1 MLPCRNGSHLYTGRQ
16 TCLSQRPGSGTSERC
31 NSGSTDPAKLKVS
44 GDFMSLY
51 QAYLEQIEGRKEQG
65 LKPKPID
72 DGSLVA
78 ELIAQIKDADHAHR
92 ADSLNFLIYNTLPG
106 TTSAAGVK
114 AAFLK
119 EIILGEAVV
128 AEITP
133 AFAFEL
139 LSHMKGG
146 PSVEVLLDLALGDDA
161 AIASDAAEILKTQVF
176 LYEAD
181 TNRLKAAFE
190 AGSAIA
196 RDIIESYAEAEFFT
210 KLPEIEDEIK
220 VVTYIAAE
228 GDISTDLLSPG
239 NQAHSRSDR
248 ELHGK
253 CMISEQAQ
261 DEIRKLQAQHPDK
274 QVMLIAEKGT
284 MGVGS
289 SRMSGVNNVAL
300 WTGRQASPYVPFVNV
315 APIVAGTNGISP
327 IFLTTVGVTGGIGID
342 LKNWVKKL
350 DADGNPILNN
360 DDNPILE
367 QKYSVETGTI
377 LTINTKD
384 KMLLDEDG
392 GEALVDVSSSFTPQ
406 KLEFMKAGG
415 SYAIVFGK
423 MLQTFACETLGVE
436 LKSAYAPSKEV
447 SVEGQGLTAVE
458 KIFNANAVGVAPG
471 TVLHAGSDARVR
483 VNIVGSQDTTGLM
496 TAQELEAMAATVI
509 SPTVDGAYQS
519 GCHTASVW
527 DIKAQENTPR
537 LMKFMHDFGL
547 ITGRDPK
554 DVYHPMTDVIH
565 KVLNDITV
573 DDWAIIIGG
582 DSHTRMSKGVAFGA
596 DSGTVALALATGEAT
611 MPIPESVKV
620 TFKGSMADHMD
631 FRDVVHATQTQ
642 MLKQFGDNVFQGRI
656 IEVHI
661 GTLLADQAFTFTDW
675 TAEMKAKASIC
686 ISEDATL
693 IESLE
698 IAKHRIQIMI
708 DKGMENDNRML
719 QGLIDIAD
727 QRIAQIRSGEKPA
740 LAPDANASYFAEVV
754 VDLDQ
759 IVEPMIADPDVNN
772 ADVSKRYTHD
782 TIRPISFYGAD
793 KKVDLGF
800 VGSCMVHKGDVK
812 IVAQMLRNLEKSS
825 GKVEFNAP
833 LVVAA
838 PTYNII
844 DELKA
849 EGDWD
854 ILQKY
859 SGFEF
864 DDSKPK
870 TSARTEYENILY
882 LERPGCNLCMGNQEK
897 AAKGDTVL
905 ATSTRLFK
913 GRVVEDAG
921 DKKGESLLASTPVVV
936 LSAILG
942 RTPTLDEYKTAVDGI
957 DLTKFAPPL
966 AKPGTTQSAHF

>member
-1 MLPCRNGSHLYTGRQ
+1 
-16 TCLSQRPGSGTSERC
+16 
-31 NSGSTDPAKLKVS
+31 
-44 GDFMSLY
+44 MSLFDDY
-51 QAYLEQIEGRKEQG
+51 LAEIEERKKQA

-72 DGSLVA
+72 DGALTA
-78 ELIAQIKDADHAHR
+78 ELIGHITDAASPHR
-92 ADSLNFLIYNTLPG
+92 AACLDFLVYNTLPG

-114 AAFLK
+114 AKFLK
-119 EIILGEAVV
+119 DIISGNIEV
-128 AEITP
+128 AEIS
-133 AFAFEL
+133 AQSAFEQ

-146 PSVEVLLDLALGDDA
+146 PSIEVLLDLALDGQGDIA
-161 AIASDAAEILKTQVF
+161 ATAADVLKSQVF

-181 TNRLKAAFE
+181 TARLADAHKKGHKLA
-190 AGSAIA
+190 S
-196 RDIIESYAEAEFFT
+196 DILKSYAAAEFFT
-210 KLPEIEDEIK
+210 KLPDIDEKIK
-220 VVTYIAAE
+220 VVTYVAAE

-261 DEIRKLQAQHPDK
+261 KEIEALKLQHPDK

-300 WTGRQASPYVPFVNV
+300 WTGKQASPYIPFVNI

-327 IFLTTVGVTGGIGID
+327 IFQTTVGVTGGIGID

-350 DADGNPILNN
+350 DDNGEPILNN
-360 DDNPILE
+360 DGNPVLE
-367 QKYSVETGTI
+367 QKYAVDTGTV
-377 LTINTKD
+377 LTIDTKKKKLFSD
-384 KMLLDEDG
+384 DE
-392 GEALVDVSSSFTPQ
+392 GEELVDLGPSFTPQ
-406 KLEFMKAGG
+406 KLEFVKAGG
-415 SYAIVFGK
+415 SYAVVFGK
-423 MLQTFACETLGVE
+423 KLQSFAAQTLGVE
-436 LKSAYAPSKEV
+436 PAPVFAPSKII
-447 SVEGQGLTAVE
+447 SHEGQGLTAVE
-458 KIFNANAVGVAPG
+458 KIFNANALGSDSDKVM
-471 TVLHAGSDARVR
+471 HAGSDARVK

-496 TAQELEAMAATVI
+496 TAQELEAMAATLI
-509 SPTVDGAYQS
+509 SPTIDGAYQS

-527 DIKAQENTPR
+527 DFKAQENTPR
-537 LMKFMHDFGL
+537 LMKFMHKFGL
-547 ITGRDPK
+547 ITARDPK
-554 DVYHPMTDVIH
+554 DEYHAMTDVIH

-573 DDWAIIIGG
+573 DDWSIIIGG

-611 MPIPESVKV
+611 MPVPESVKV
-620 TFKGSMADHMD
+620 VFKGSMAAHMD
-631 FRDVVHATQTQ
+631 FRDVVHATQAQ
-642 MLKQFGDNVFQGRI
+642 MLQQFGDNVFQGRV

-686 ISEDATL
+686 ISQDETL
-693 IESLE
+693 IGSLE
-698 IAKHRIQIMI
+698 IARDRIQGMI
-708 DKGMENDNRML
+708 DKGMDNDKAML
-719 QGLIDIAD
+719 AGLVDIANN
-727 QRIAQIRSGEKPA
+727 RIAQIRSGEKPA
-740 LAPDANASYFAEVV
+740 LAPDETAKYFAEVV
-754 VDLDQ
+754 VDLDA
-759 IVEPMIADPDVNN
+759 INEPMIADPDVHN
-772 ADVSKRYTHD
+772 ADISKRYTHD
-782 TIRPISFYGAD
+782 TIRPISYYHGD

-800 VGSCMVHKGDVK
+800 VGSCMVHKGDIK
-812 IVAQMLRNLEKSS
+812 IVAQMLRNLEARQD
-825 GKVEFNAP
+825 KVAFNAP

-849 EGDWD
+849 EGDWE

-864 DDSKPK
+864 DDSAPK
-870 TSARTEYENILY
+870 QASRTEYENILY

-897 AAKGDTVL
+897 AAKGDTVM

-913 GRVVEDAG
+913 GRVVEDSA

-942 RTPTLDEYKTAVDGI
+942 RTPTAEEYKQAVEGI
-957 DLTKFAPPL
+957 DLTKFAPPI
-966 AKPGTTQSAHF
+966 AKNPATNSVHF

>member
-1 MLPCRNGSHLYTGRQ
+1 MDSYT
-16 TCLSQRPGSGTSERC
+16 
-31 NSGSTDPAKLKVS
+31 DYLK
-44 GDFMSLY
+44 
-51 QAYLEQIEGRKEQG
+51 EIEERKEQG
-65 LKPKPID
+65 LSPKPID
-72 DGSLVA
+72 GGELLA
-78 ELIAQIKDADHAHR
+78 EIISQIKDSGHEAR
-92 ADSLNFLIYNTLPG
+92 EDSLKFLIYNTLPG

-114 AAFLK
+114 AKFLK
-119 EIILGEAVV
+119 EIILGEVEV

-146 PSVEVLLDLALGDDA
+146 PSVEVLLDLALGSDE
-161 AIASDAAEILKTQVF
+161 AIAQEAAAVLKTQVF

-181 TNRLKAAFE
+181 TDRLKAAYQQGNPV
-190 AGSAIA
+190 AA
-196 RDIIESYAEAEFFT
+196 DILASYAKAEFFT
-210 KLPEIEDEIK
+210 KLPDVEEEIQ

-253 CMISEQAQ
+253 CMISPEAQA
-261 DEIRKLQAQHPDK
+261 EIQELQKAHPGK
-274 QVMLIAEKGT
+274 RVMLIAEKGT

-300 WTGRQASPYVPFVNV
+300 WTGKQASPYVPFVNI

-327 IFLTTVGVTGGIGID
+327 IFLTTVDVTGGIGLD

-350 DADGNPILNN
+350 DANGKPVLNEAG
-360 DDNPILE
+360 DPVLE
-367 QKYSVETGTI
+367 QAYSVATGTV
-377 LTINTKD
+377 LTINTKKKKLYNGD
-384 KMLLDEDG
+384 QE
-392 GEALVDVSSSFTPQ
+392 LVDISSALTPQ
-406 KLEFMKAGG
+406 KLEFIKAGG
-415 SYAIVFGK
+415 SYSVVFGK
-423 MLQTFACETLGVE
+423 KLQSFAASTLGVKPE
-436 LKSAYAPSKEV
+436 PVFAPSKEI
-447 SVEGQGLTAVE
+447 SHEGQGLTAVE
-458 KIFNANAVGVAPG
+458 KIFNKNAVGVTKGA
-471 TVLHAGSDARVR
+471 VLHAGSDVRVK

-496 TAQELEAMAATVI
+496 TSQELEAMAATVI

-527 DIKAQENTPR
+527 DKKAQANIPR
-537 LMKFMHDFGL
+537 LMKFMHGFGL
-547 ITGRDPK
+547 ITARDPK
-554 DVYHPMTDVIH
+554 GQYHAMTDVIH
-565 KVLNDITV
+565 KVLNDLTV

-620 TFKGSMADHMD
+620 TFKGNLKDHMD
-631 FRDVVHATQTQ
+631 FRDVVHATQAQ
-642 MLKQFGDNVFQGRI
+642 MLKKFGENVFQGRV

-661 GTLLADQAFTFTDW
+661 GTLPADQAFTFTDW

-686 ISEDATL
+686 ISQDDTL

-698 IAKHRIQIMI
+698 IAKSRIQIMI
-708 DKGMENDNRML
+708 EKGMDNDNQVL
-719 QGLIDIAD
+719 QGLVDKANE
-727 QRIAQIRSGEKPA
+727 RIKEIKTGIKPA
-740 LAPDANASYFAEVV
+740 LTPDADAKYSAEFV
-754 VDLDQ
+754 VDLDL
-759 IVEPMIADPDVNN
+759 IEEPMIADPDVNN
-772 ADVSKRYTHD
+772 EDVSKRYTHD
-782 TIRPISFYGAD
+782 TIRGVSYYGGE

-800 VGSCMVHKGDVK
+800 VGSCMVHKGDLK
-812 IVAQMLRNLEKSS
+812 IVAQMLKNLEAEQ
-825 GKVEFNAP
+825 GKVTFNAP

-864 DDSKPK
+864 NDDAPK
-870 TSARTEYENILY
+870 GSARTEYENMMY

-905 ATSTRLFK
+905 ATSTRLFQ
-913 GRVVEDAG
+913 GRVVEDSER
-921 DKKGESLLASTPVVV
+921 KKGESLLASTPVVV

-942 RTPTLDEYKTAVDGI
+942 RIPNMDEYKVAVEGI
-957 DLTKFAPPL
+957 KLTKFAPPREAL
-966 AKPGTTQSAHF
+966 IS